1 MQHGS
6 QEYVGHVPFVAFQ
19 VGVHPFHE
27 IMKNARKNDV
37 ASLGH
42 FWVDVN
48 PGLFWTLDYIHWGVP
63 TKNKRVQ
70 NCWIYIYIYVH
81 QYKYKSKYIYIYT
94 IIYVYKYAGNPWIN
108 KLRGFAK
115 SWVKLQTEVTVR
127 TMIGG
132 LGPRSVRC
140 HVASW
145 EILYEYLEMEVLMGQ
160 TSIDGGLNTLP
171 CLITGGICMLG
182 WLVGKKGHPSPLV
195 ATIHSPCL
203 FLELKQCREKCSHA
217 WDMLDKT
224 SQHTNFIC

>member
-1 MQHGS
+1 MSTPDYFEPSTISIGGS
-6 QEYVGHVPFVAFQ
+6 QQKINVFKTAGY
-19 VGVHPFHE
+19 
-27 IMKNARKNDV
+27 
-37 ASLGH
+37 
-42 FWVDVN
+42 
-48 PGLFWTLDYIHWGVP
+48 
-63 TKNKRVQ
+63 
-70 NCWIYIYIYVH
+70 IYIYIYVH

-182 WLVGKKGHPSPLV
+182 
-195 ATIHSPCL
+195 
-203 FLELKQCREKCSHA
+203 
-217 WDMLDKT
+217 
-224 SQHTNFIC
+224 